1 MKSDRYNRGLQKLIE
16 MEGDVGRNVIAMMDA
31 ISPEFTQYLVEFV
44 FGDIYS
50 RKGLDLKTKEI
61 ITLASMATLGTV
73 PLQVKVHIHVAM
85 NLGCSEQDIIEI
97 LLQLIPSCGMAV
109 PMNALLIAKE
119 VFEERRNGEK
129 SS

>member
-16 MEGDVGRNVIAMMDA
+16 MEGDVGRNVITMMDA

-61 ITLASMATLGTV
+61 ITVASMATLGTV
-73 PLQVKVHIHVAM
+73 PLQVKVHIHAAM